1 MATVRSLD
9 STKSRT
15 MSNEGVGPAKQEL
28 RSKVLAVGGIAGTYE
43 ELTGHKQELKV
54 SMSVWALLGLAFAN
68 MAPSTAINGSLGTAL
83 LSGGPVASLW
93 GWLAVALIS
102 ICIALSLAE
111 LCSAWPHA
119 AGQALWS
126 FQLAPPRWA
135 PFLSYWT
142 AWWNIAGGWA
152 LIAAGAYILSAG
164 CLGLAAA
171 YHPDYVEQPW
181 HLVVCFLFS
190 LFLFFVTN
198 LYMVRILDRC
208 TTSFAIINIS
218 TVVATIIALAACAP
232 VKAKPSFVFGGFYN
246 GTGWSNGG
254 LVFLLGLLQS
264 SFTIIG
270 YDAATHLC
278 EEAVDAGRLA
288 PIAVVGGT
296 VIVGVVGFCYIIA
309 LLFAIADIDTVVSSP
324 LPIVQILSDSF
335 GLRGATAAFVF
346 NLLILSFA
354 CIGIVCASSRAVWSM
369 SRDRGFPGSLFFG
382 KVNQTFVVPV
392 NALLLQVTVPAIL
405 GLIYLGSN
413 VVFFAF
419 FQLTTIGYLISY
431 FIPIA
436 LIFFRGRHLLP
447 PAYWR
452 MPDGLARFCNIVALL
467 YIPFICVLFCIPNFY
482 PVTSTNMNY
491 TSAIA
496 AVAILIG
503 TIGWYVEVRRHYKG
517 PASQAPHL
525 EETVAAV

>member
-1 MATVRSLD
+1 MAAVRSLD
-9 STKSRT
+9 SSKSRT
-15 MSNEGVGPAKQEL
+15 MSNEGVGPAQQEL

-54 SMSVWALLGLAFAN
+54 SMSVWALLGLLFAN
-68 MAPSTAINGSLGTAL
+68 IAPSTAINSSLGAAL

-171 YHPDYVEQPW
+171 FHPDYVEQPW

-190 LFLFFVTN
+190 LFSFFVTN
-198 LYMVRILDRC
+198 LYMVRIFDRC

-246 GTGWSNGG
+246 GTGWSNGD
-254 LVFLLGLLQS
+254 LVFLIGLLQS

-270 YDAATHLC
+270 YDVPTHLC

-288 PIAVVGGT
+288 PTAVVGGT
-296 VIVGVVGFCYIIA
+296 VIVGVVGFCDIIA
-309 LLFAIADIDTVVSSP
+309 LLFSILDIDTVVSSP
-324 LPIVQILSDSF
+324 LPIVQILQDSF
-335 GLRGATAAFVF
+335 GLRGSTAAFVF
-346 NLLILSFA
+346 NLPVLAFA
-354 CIGIVCASSRAVWSM
+354 CIGIVCASSCAVLSM
-369 SRDRGFPGSLFFG
+369 SRDRSFPGSLFFG
-382 KVNQTFVVPV
+382 KINPTLRVPV

-405 GLIYLGSN
+405 GMRVRNL
-413 VVFFAF
+413 
-419 FQLTTIGYLISY
+419 SY
-431 FIPIA
+431 Y
-436 LIFFRGRHLLP
+436 RLLP
-447 PAYWR
+447 R
-452 MPDGLARFCNIVALL
+452 
-467 YIPFICVLFCIPNFY
+467 
-482 PVTSTNMNY
+482 
-491 TSAIA
+491 
-496 AVAILIG
+496 
-503 TIGWYVEVRRHYKG
+503 
-517 PASQAPHL
+517 
-525 EETVAAV
+525 